1 MGDTPI
7 RWYSKIGT
15 TIASGPCTTQV
26 GVGVGETVG
35 VGVTVG
41 VEVTVIVLEGEA
53 VSVGDGGVLG
63 VIVGSGAAS
72 TAPPQAVNSK
82 DTPKMMRTKCFILI
96 L

>member
-1 MGDTPI
+1 M
-7 RWYSKIGT
+7 
-15 TIASGPCTTQV
+15 
-26 GVGVGETVG
+26 
-35 VGVTVG
+35 VG

-53 VSVGDGGVLG
+53 VSVGDGGVAG

-72 TAPPQAVNSK
+72 TAPLQAVNSK